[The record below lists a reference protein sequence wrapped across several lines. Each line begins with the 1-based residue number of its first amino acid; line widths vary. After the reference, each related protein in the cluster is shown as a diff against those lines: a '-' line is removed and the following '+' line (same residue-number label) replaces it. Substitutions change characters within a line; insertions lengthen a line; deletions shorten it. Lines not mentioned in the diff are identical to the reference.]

1 MATAR
6 ESTLYANLH
15 TNKYLGDGRDYGG
28 RTIKQRIAVT
38 VVSAAAV
45 NDTYKVAKLP
55 ANCRMVDAKVIG
67 NGNGASAGAGVTVAL
82 GDAGSATRYIT
93 ATDFDAANA
102 SASLNNNAG
111 MNYTPTADTDIVLT
125 FGGAAPVVG
134 TVVVGYIEY
143 IPGA

>member
-28 RTIKQRIAVT
+28 RSVRQIISVT

-45 NDTYKVAKLP
+45 NDTYKVCKLP
-55 ANCRMVDAKVIG
+55 ANCRMVDAKVVG
-67 NGNGASAGAGVTVAL
+67 SGNGASAGAGVTVAV
-82 GDAGSATRYIT
+82 GDAGVADRYIK
-93 ATDFDAANA
+93 AADFDAADA
-102 SASLNNNAG
+102 SASLNNDAG

-134 TVVVGYIEY
+134 STVAGWIEY